1 MPRLPALLTALL
13 LSAAPALAE
22 DPPLTGTEWTLLAID
37 GKKVTATATLTLAED
52 GKIAGQAPCNRYF
65 TANTATLPALAL
77 EAIGAT
83 RMACEALDAETA
95 YFSALGAMTEA
106 QVHDGHLILTGP
118 DGRTMEYYRPESED
132 PPRCQTCPKAA

>member
-37 GKKVTATATLTLAED
+37 GKKVTASATLTLAED

-65 TANTATLPALAL
+65 TANTATLPALTL
-77 EAIGAT
+77 DAIGAT
-83 RMACEALDAETA
+83 RMACEALADEAA
-95 YFSALGAMTEA
+95 YFSALQAMTEA
-106 QVHDGHLILTGP
+106 KVHDGHLILTGP
-118 DGRTMEYYRPESED
+118 EGRTMEYYLPQTED
-132 PPRCQTCPKAA
+132 PPRCQTCPKRA